1 MCPEAQYNESIECT
15 KEGEFMED
23 SKIID
28 LYWVRSQQAI
38 AESENKYGAYCRTVA
53 RNILDRAEDAEE
65 CVNDT
70 WLRAWNVMPP
80 QRPAVLQA
88 FFGKLTRN
96 LSLDRWRRERA
107 QKRGGSQVELALE
120 ELEDCLAARD
130 RVEEKLDAKYTAG
143 LISDFVR
150 GLPQQD
156 RILFVGRYWYL
167 DDIQTLARRMGMGQ
181 SQVKSRLH
189 RIRRRLK
196 AELEKE
202 GVAV

>member
-1 MCPEAQYNESIECT
+1 MHQR
-15 KEGEFMED
+15 GEFVDD

-28 LYWVRSQQAI
+28 LYWARSQQAI
-38 AESENKYGAYCRTVA
+38 TESETKYGAYCRTVA
-53 RNILDRAEDAEE
+53 RNILDRTEDAEE

-70 WLRAWNVMPP
+70 WLRAWNAMPP
-80 QRPAVLQA
+80 QRPTVLQA

-96 LSLDRWRRERA
+96 LSLDRWRRDRA

-120 ELEDCLAARD
+120 ELEDCLSARD
-130 RVEEKLDAKYTAG
+130 RVDEVVDAQVTAD
-143 LISDFVR
+143 LISEFVR

-156 RILFVGRYWYL
+156 RVLFVRRYWYL
-167 DDIQTLARRMGMGQ
+167 DDIQTRAKRMGMGQ

-189 RIRRRLK
+189 RIRQRLK
-196 AELEKE
+196 TELEKE

>member
-1 MCPEAQYNESIECT
+1 
-15 KEGEFMED
+15 MED

-28 LYWVRSQQAI
+28 LYWARSQQAV

-107 QKRGGSQVELALE
+107 QKRGGSQVELAIE

-130 RVEEKLDAKYTAG
+130 RVEEALDTQHTAG

-150 GLPQQD
+150 GLSKQD
-156 RILFVGRYWYL
+156 RVLFVRRYWYL

-189 RIRRRLK
+189 RIRKRLK
-196 AELEKE
+196 TELEKE

>member
-1 MCPEAQYNESIECT
+1 MDDNR
-15 KEGEFMED
+15 
-23 SKIID
+23 IID
-28 LYWVRSQQAI
+28 LYWERSQQAI
-38 AESENKYGAYCRTVA
+38 AESEKKYGTYCRTVA

-70 WLRAWNVMPP
+70 WLRAWDAMPP
-80 QRPAVLQA
+80 QRPSALQA
-88 FFGKLTRN
+88 FFGRLTRN

-107 QKRGGSQVELALE
+107 QKRGGDRVELALE

-130 RVEEKLDAKYTAG
+130 RVEEQVDAQNTAR

-150 GLPQQD
+150 GLPKQD
-156 RILFVGRYWYL
+156 GVLFVRRYWYL
-167 DDIQTLARRMGMGQ
+167 DDIQTLAKRMGMGQ

-189 RIRRRLK
+189 RIRLRLK
-196 AELEKE
+196 VELEKE